1 MGLCLKVSNWSIE
14 FSWVGFLNT
23 PTSYSLKMEK
33 ESIVQKNNIVE
44 LKKPAE
50 VKDML
55 TEVLRGG

>member
-14 FSWVGFLNT
+14 FSWVGFLNA